1 MSAHVELRR
10 ILGHFATG
18 VTVVTTRDVAHNP
31 LGCTAN
37 AFTTL
42 SLVPP
47 LILVC
52 ISQQSQ
58 THGALQVDPAIFA
71 VNILTRRQEDLSRHF
86 ASKRP
91 DKFRTVAHHDGI
103 TGVPLLEG
111 VLAFLECRVVDRL
124 ARGDHTVLFGQ
135 ILHLGAAAEGDPLLF
150 YRGAYTAM
158 EGCQRS
164 LAPREQE
171 LEHRE
176 RLVVSSHPW

>member
-1 MSAHVELRR
+1 MSAHAELRH

-18 VTVVTTRDVAHNP
+18 VTVVTTRDAARNP

-37 AFTTL
+37 AFTAL
-42 SLVPP
+42 SLEPP

-58 THGALQVDPAIFA
+58 TYGALQLDPAGFA
-71 VNILTRRQEDLSRHF
+71 VNILTRRQEDLSRLF
-86 ASKRP
+86 ASKQK
-91 DKFRTVAHHDGI
+91 DKFRTVPHHDGI

-111 VLAFLECRVVDRL
+111 VLAFLECRVVERL

-135 ILHLGAAAEGDPLLF
+135 ILHLGAATEGEPLLF

-158 EGCQRS
+158 ERCQSS
-164 LAPREQE
+164 LAPNALPLASQAAACSRA
-171 LEHRE
+171 LAG
-176 RLVVSSHPW
+176 